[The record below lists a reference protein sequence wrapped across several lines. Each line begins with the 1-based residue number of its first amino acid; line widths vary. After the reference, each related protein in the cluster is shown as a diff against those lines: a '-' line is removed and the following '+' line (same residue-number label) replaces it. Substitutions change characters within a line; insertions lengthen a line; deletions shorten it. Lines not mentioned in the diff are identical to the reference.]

1 MICKTLQVFVNT
13 LTPDDKFSLLN
24 RENLVQPIHMILSE
38 KKKPVLDFFFA
49 FSKST
54 LNFEYFPK
62 RMTRIADVFLQLHTP
77 KNVARYR
84 SKKSRFRGPFVT
96 QDGKRVE
103 TLLQSERQER
113 YHI

>member
-1 MICKTLQVFVNT
+1 
-13 LTPDDKFSLLN
+13 
-24 RENLVQPIHMILSE
+24 
-38 KKKPVLDFFFA
+38 
-49 FSKST
+49 
-54 LNFEYFPK
+54 
-62 RMTRIADVFLQLHTP
+62 MTRIADVFLQLHTP